1 MASPLFPCVV
11 AALTLAACGPATT
24 PTPVSATAPP
34 PPNSGMV
41 ASRPSD
47 IAYCLQL
54 ASLYERY
61 GSAQYFRGND
71 FDAPVAE
78 AINQCHAG
86 DPDGGIATLSRL
98 LTGQDITVPP
108 RPK

>member
-1 MASPLFPCVV
+1 MASPLFPCVMAV
-11 AALTLAACGPATT
+11 LTLAACSPAATT
-24 PTPVSATAPP
+24 TPVSAAAPP

-41 ASRPSD
+41 PARASD
-47 IAYCLQL
+47 VAYCLQL

-61 GSAQYFRGND
+61 GSAQYRRGD
-71 FDAPVAE
+71 DYDAPVAE

-98 LTGQDITVPP
+98 LTDQDITVPP